1 MSYQLET
8 NLQNR
13 RDQRDAIDQALASKF
28 SVQPDNTRRSYKA
41 KQKDWAVSSLDS
53 ITTSLYVRVT

>member
-41 KQKDWAVSSLDS
+41 KQKDWAVSSIDS
-53 ITTSLYVRVT
+53 

>member
-41 KQKDWAVSSLDS
+41 KQKDWAVSSIDS
-53 ITTSLYVRVT
+53 ITAGLCAGAT

>member
-28 SVQPDNTRRSYKA
+28 SVQPDNTRRSYIQGQTEGLGGK
-41 KQKDWAVSSLDS
+41 
-53 ITTSLYVRVT
+53 